1 MGCTALE
8 DEPMRLHT
16 SFKVGG
22 KAKLFVFVRN
32 EECLSL
38 ILKFIREN
46 NLPFFVIGNGT
57 NLLVADSGYDGVILS
72 LIKSER
78 KLKLMSGDTIECSAG
93 LPIAKACV
101 FAMENNLSGL
111 EFAWGIPGSCGGALY
126 MNAGAYGEDISNVI
140 AEANHIDEFGNIHTL
155 NAPDMQLS
163 YRKSYYTGKPL
174 IIHSMKFK
182 LNSSNTEDIKNKMLE
197 NIGKRKSKQPLE
209 LPNAGSIFKR
219 PSGYYTGALI
229 QDCNLKGFS
238 IGGAMVSPKHAGATA
253 KDIADLIAH
262 IKEKVKSNYGV
273 ELECEIKTLGDIK
286 I

>member
-1 MGCTALE
+1 
-8 DEPMRLHT
+8 MRLHT

-126 MNAGAYGEDISNVI
+126 MNAGAYG
-140 AEANHIDEFGNIHTL
+140 
-155 NAPDMQLS
+155 
-163 YRKSYYTGKPL
+163 
-174 IIHSMKFK
+174 
-182 LNSSNTEDIKNKMLE
+182 
-197 NIGKRKSKQPLE
+197 
-209 LPNAGSIFKR
+209 
-219 PSGYYTGALI
+219 
-229 QDCNLKGFS
+229 
-238 IGGAMVSPKHAGATA
+238 
-253 KDIADLIAH
+253 
-262 IKEKVKSNYGV
+262 
-273 ELECEIKTLGDIK
+273 
-286 I
+286 